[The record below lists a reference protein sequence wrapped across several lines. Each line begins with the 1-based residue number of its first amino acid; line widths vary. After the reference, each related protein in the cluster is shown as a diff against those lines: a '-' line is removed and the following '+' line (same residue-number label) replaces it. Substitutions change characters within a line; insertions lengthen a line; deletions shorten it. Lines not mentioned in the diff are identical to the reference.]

1 MRVNRMV
8 ALLVFLPFAAVP
20 VAAAT
25 KTQARLLLS
34 AEAARPGETILAG
47 VLLKMPSGWHTYWK
61 NPGDSGEA
69 TKIVWQLPGGVQAGE
84 IQWPV
89 PEKLNVADLTTYI
102 YHDQVLLMASLTLAD
117 NLPAGP
123 KELKAQ

>member
-1 MRVNRMV
+1 MQLMRV
-8 ALLVFLPFAAVP
+8 LTFLVFLPFTASPAGAAV
-20 VAAAT
+20 
-25 KTQARLLLS
+25 KTQARLILS
-34 AEAARPGETILAG
+34 AEAARPGETVTAG

-89 PEKLNVADLTTYI
+89 PEKLNVDGVADAGG
-102 YHDQVLLMASLTLAD
+102 QPACRAEGVEGASVV
-117 NLPAGP
+117 AGM
-123 KELKAQ
+123 